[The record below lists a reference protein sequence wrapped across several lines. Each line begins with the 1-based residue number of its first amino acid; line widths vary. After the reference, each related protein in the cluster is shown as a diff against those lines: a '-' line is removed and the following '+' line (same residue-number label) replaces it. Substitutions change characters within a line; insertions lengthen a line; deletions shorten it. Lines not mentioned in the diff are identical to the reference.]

1 MLLCTATAAA
11 DHVNDV
17 LLAAGPSSGDAM
29 VAKGDRI
36 YMKLIVDACIE

>member
-1 MLLCTATAAA
+1 MLLCTATAA

-29 VAKGDRI
+29 VARGDRI